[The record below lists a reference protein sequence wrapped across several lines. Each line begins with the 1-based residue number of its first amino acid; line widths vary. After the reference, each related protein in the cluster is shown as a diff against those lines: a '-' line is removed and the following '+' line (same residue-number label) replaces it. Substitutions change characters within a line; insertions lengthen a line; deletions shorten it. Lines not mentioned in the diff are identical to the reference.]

1 MLTWI
6 LGWLWWTLIPARKR
20 LAVENFRRCFPE
32 RDPGELRQG
41 VGEMVR
47 AYLDLIRGRR
57 SPVQDVELLAQG
69 GIFLVGHCAAWDL
82 ALVSVAE
89 QVPVTIFVKTPS
101 NPLVARIIEQLRRRT
116 GMELLGPDG
125 SMEAAYQALARGRVV
140 TFTQDQR
147 RNRGLAVPFFGRPA
161 LTSAAFAA
169 MAWKTR
175 APMYGGWQWVE
186 GGRYWARIYRLDWPV
201 PEDRD
206 QAILEL
212 TARSQRFYE
221 ATIRTAPRS
230 WLWLHDRWKGAPPHC
245 EDPLRGEPALEIEP
259 PR

>member
-1 MLTWI
+1 MFTWFI
-6 LGWLWWTLIPARKR
+6 GWLWWTLIPARKR

-32 RDPGELRQG
+32 RDPAELRRG

-47 AYLDLIRGRR
+47 GYVDLVRGKRGR
-57 SPVQDVELLAQG
+57 VQDIELLAQG
-69 GIFLVGHCAAWDL
+69 GIFLVGHCSAWDL

-101 NPLVARIIEQLRRRT
+101 NRLVAWIIERLRRRT

-125 SMEAAYQALARGRVV
+125 SMEAAYDALARGRVV

-161 LTSAAFAA
+161 LTSAAFAS
-169 MAWKTR
+169 MAWRTR
-175 APMYGGWQWVE
+175 APLYGGWQWVRD
-186 GGRYWARIYRLDWPV
+186 GRYEARIVRLDWPI
-201 PEDRD
+201 PEDRE
-206 QAILEL
+206 QAIREL

-221 ATIRTAPRS
+221 ATIRSAPWS
-230 WLWLHDRWKGAPPHC
+230 WLWLHDRWKGAPETCP
-245 EDPLRGEPALEIEP
+245 DPLPGIPPMEIAP